1 MKILKLLNKIYLL
14 SISIFLIFS
23 LNALSNEP
31 VDIWNTELNKNLE
44 ENQVDETVIVNE
56 EKSIE
61 NSLYET
67 QLKKKNTL
75 EIQEDQKLYTQ
86 KNDVVGLYDPET
98 NGVVID
104 MWSYSN
110 GSQVVDLIDKL
121 NKVELSKDAK
131 EILDIALLTN
141 SYFPEQN
148 ITNEQF
154 LDIKSN
160 WLIKNANLESIKE
173 YLIKNQNIVGNKKMI
188 IFFVNEYLSN
198 NEIEKACSIFNHIN
212 PDEDDYLT
220 KFKVYCLINNN
231 QREEAQ
237 LILDLKIELGFQD
250 IFFEKKFN
258 YLMGYENDINKE
270 ISEKSLLDFHLSHR
284 TNPEFVFEPIEST
297 SKQIWKYLSSANLL
311 ESVASVDLENK
322 EKILMIERA
331 THEKNYTEKD
341 LFDLYKRFQFNINQL
356 LAVQESYKLL
366 TNLEARAILYQGILI
381 NSEIP
386 IKLKLIKTLK
396 NLFIKDGIENAFS
409 DELSLILKE
418 IDKDLIPSDY
428 STFYNLHL
436 INEKNELSKIKINNK
451 VIHQSKLLNY
461 FKDNTEINNFTKD
474 VNKFLKNI
482 KRDKDY
488 NFTTKDIILIESLKF
503 DGIKISEKY
512 DTLYETKNY
521 IMPTD
526 IQNLIN
532 NNEMG
537 LVLLRLVEVIGM
549 DELEKIDH
557 ETLYFIISA
566 LNQLNIDPIR
576 NKILLKILPLKV

>member
-1 MKILKLLNKIYLL
+1 M
-14 SISIFLIFS
+14 
-23 LNALSNEP
+23 A
-31 VDIWNTELNKNLE
+31 D
-44 ENQVDETVIVNE
+44 
-56 EKSIE
+56 
-61 NSLYET
+61 
-67 QLKKKNTL
+67 
-75 EIQEDQKLYTQ
+75 
-86 KNDVVGLYDPET
+86 
-98 NGVVID
+98 
-104 MWSYSN
+104 
-110 GSQVVDLIDKL
+110 
-121 NKVELSKDAK
+121 
-131 EILDIALLTN
+131 
-141 SYFPEQN
+141 
-148 ITNEQF
+148 
-154 LDIKSN
+154 
-160 WLIKNANLESIKE
+160 KNANLESIKE